1 MQQPNWENKTVWTG
15 DNLDIMRGMNSES
28 VDLIYLDPPFN
39 SNANYAAPIGS
50 KAAGAEFKDT
60 WNLID
65 IDIAWLDLI
74 KAKHP
79 QLNRVIQAAM
89 TDSDKSYLIYMAVR
103 LLEMKRLLKPDGGGY
118 LPALRPHNESLSE
131 TGHGR
136 NIWTQEFQE

>member
-1 MQQPNWENKTVWTG
+1 MQQPNWENQTIWTG

-60 WNLID
+60 WNLTD

-74 KAKHP
+74 EAKHS

-103 LLEMKRLLKPDGGGY
+103 LLEMKRLLKPDGG
-118 LPALRPHNESLSE
+118 ASTCTAIRP
-131 TGHGR
+131 
-136 NIWTQEFQE
+136 